1 VLLFATVLGA
11 ALLAVEPTPPTAQL
25 PPQLPAEAPAGGAD
39 EADAAKEPEGGAGV
53 SPVELIP
60 RVELREAYSKL
71 VGGVSIHD
79 TTAEIDI
86 QFLRRILLRY
96 QVPARLVETPAG
108 QVSGIGDLQV
118 SLIGIVA
125 SNART
130 VGAVVAGT
138 VLDTATQ
145 PTLGAGK
152 QQLVLGGAAGFKPYR
167 WWLAYGV
174 AQEQFSVGGNSARS
188 DVNQLATDFGSILF
202 GRQYNWLKLD
212 LNTTVDF
219 TGSSVGRAYGLGEVG
234 SLVVGRVGL
243 FARAGT
249 QLVGP
254 AWSTIR
260 WRRACDIFFG
270 SKRLGPSPI
279 DRHPSA
285 APATGCGDGWCRRLP
300 ARASCA
306 RRSPLRAGAR

>member
-1 VLLFATVLGA
+1 MLLLATVLGA
-11 ALLAVEPTPPTAQL
+11 VLLTVDQTQAPTQVPTQAS
-25 PPQLPAEAPAGGAD
+25 AGD
-39 EADAAKEPEGGAGV
+39 DADAAKEPEGGAGV

-60 RVELREAYSKL
+60 RLELRQSFTKL
-71 VGGVSIHD
+71 ESGVSLHD
-79 TTAEIDI
+79 TTLEIDI

-96 QVPARLVETPAG
+96 QVPARLMETPAG

-118 SLIGIVA
+118 GLIGIIA

-130 VGAVVAGT
+130 VGALIAGA

-145 PTLGAGK
+145 PSLGQGK
-152 QQLVLGGAAGFKPYR
+152 QQLVFGAGAAFKPYR

-174 AQEQFSVGGNSARS
+174 AQDQFSVGGISARP
-188 DVNQLATDFGSILF
+188 DVNELTTDFGSILF
-202 GRQYNWLKLD
+202 GKQYNWIKLD

-219 TGSSVGRAYGLGEVG
+219 PGSTVARVYGLGEVG

-254 AWSTIR
+254 
-260 WRRACDIFFG
+260 
-270 SKRLGPSPI
+270 RLV
-279 DRHPSA
+279 DYQM
-285 APATGCGDGWCRRLP
+285 TGGVRYLFRLETSRP
-300 ARASCA
+300 K
-306 RRSPLRAGAR
+306 PE

>member
-1 VLLFATVLGA
+1 VLLSATVLGA
-11 ALLAVEPTPPTAQL
+11 VLLAVDPSQVPTQVPTPVATQG
-25 PPQLPAEAPAGGAD
+25 PPQAPAEGAD
-39 EADAAKEPEGGAGV
+39 DADVAQEPEGGAGV

-60 RVELREAYSKL
+60 RIELRQAYTKL
-71 VGGVSIHD
+71 EGGVSTHD

-86 QFLRRILLRY
+86 QFLRRLLLRY
-96 QVPARLVETPAG
+96 QIPARLMETPAG
-108 QVSGIGDLQV
+108 QVSGIGDVQL

-125 SNART
+125 SSARS
-130 VGAVVAGT
+130 VGALIAGA

-152 QQLVLGGAAGFKPYR
+152 QQLVLGAGAAVKPYR

-174 AQEQFSVGGNSARS
+174 AQEQFSVAGNAARPN
-188 DVNQLATDFGSILF
+188 VNQLATDLGSILF
-202 GRQYNWLKLD
+202 GKQYNWLKLD

-219 TGSSVGRAYGLGEVG
+219 PGNSVGRVYGLGEVG

-254 AWSTIR
+254 
-260 WRRACDIFFG
+260 
-270 SKRLGPSPI
+270 RLVDYEVVAGV
-279 DRHPSA
+279 RYLF
-285 APATGCGDGWCRRLP
+285 RLETSRP
-300 ARASCA
+300 R
-306 RRSPLRAGAR
+306 PN

>member
-1 VLLFATVLGA
+1 VLLLATVLGA
-11 ALLAVEPTPPTAQL
+11 ALLAVDSTQAPTGIA
-25 PPQLPAEAPAGGAD
+25 PPQAPAEEDEIAEEPAGGT
-39 EADAAKEPEGGAGV
+39 GV

-60 RVELREAYSKL
+60 RIELRQAYTKL

-96 QVPARLVETPAG
+96 QVPARLMETPAG

-118 SLIGIVA
+118 TLIGIVA

-130 VGAVVAGT
+130 VGALIAGT

-152 QQLVLGGAAGFKPYR
+152 QQLVFGAGAAFKPYR

-174 AQEQFSVGGNSARS
+174 AQEQLSVGGNSARP
-188 DVNQLATDFGSILF
+188 DVNQLATDFGSVLF
-202 GRQYNWLKLD
+202 GKQYNWLKVD
-212 LNTTVDF
+212 LNTSVDF
-219 TGSSVGRAYGLGEVG
+219 PVGRVYGLGEVG
-234 SLVVGRVGL
+234 SLVIGRVGL

-254 AWSTIR
+254 
-260 WRRACDIFFG
+260 
-270 SKRLGPSPI
+270 RLV
-279 DRHPSA
+279 DYQMA
-285 APATGCGDGWCRRLP
+285 AGVRYLFRLETSRPAP
-300 ARASCA
+300 
-306 RRSPLRAGAR
+306 